1 MSANW
6 EHIQSLFLEAVD
18 LAPDKRASF
27 LDTACA
33 GDAEVRREV
42 ESLIAHDSSDEH
54 LISDA
59 LEDTAESLFESEDLT
74 GSRLGVWR
82 VLKEIG
88 RGGMGSVYLACRDD
102 DQFQKHVAIK
112 VVKWGMD
119 TAEMLKRF
127 RHERQILAHLD
138 HPYIARLID
147 GGSTSK
153 GRPFLVM
160 EYVQGRPID
169 LYCRQDGL
177 GIGARC
183 RLFLKVCQA
192 VSYAHRNLV
201 VHRDLKPGNILV
213 TADGS
218 PKLLDFGVAKL
229 LDPELD
235 PERPTTVAAQR
246 LMTPDY
252 ASPEQVRGGFVG
264 AASDIYALG
273 AILYELL
280 TGVKAQQVDS
290 HSPLE
295 LDKAI
300 CQTEI
305 PPPSSRVEP
314 RNVRLRKRL
323 SGDLDTIVLKAMRK
337 QPDDR
342 YSSVDLFYRDVNRHL
357 KGRTI

>member
-1 MSANW
+1 MRENW
-6 EHIQSLFLEAVD
+6 ERIQNLFLEALD
-18 LAPDKRASF
+18 LPPEQRGQFLEAS
-27 LDTACA
+27 CP
-33 GDAEVRREV
+33 GDAELRREV
-42 ESLIAHDSSDEH
+42 ESLIAHDDTDDRQIAE
-54 LISDA
+54 A
-59 LEDTAESLFESEDLT
+59 LEDTAQSLFASEDVT
-74 GSRLGVWR
+74 GMRLGVWR
-82 VLKEIG
+82 VIKELG
-88 RGGMGSVYLACRDD
+88 RGGMGTVYLACRAD

-112 VVKWGMD
+112 LVRRGMD
-119 TAEMLKRF
+119 TAEMLNRF

-138 HPYIARLID
+138 HAYIARLID
-147 GGSTSK
+147 GGNTSQ
-153 GRPFLVM
+153 GQPFLVM

-252 ASPEQVRGGFVG
+252 ASPEQVRGYLS
-264 AASDIYALG
+264 A
-273 AILYELL
+273 
-280 TGVKAQQVDS
+280 
-290 HSPLE
+290 
-295 LDKAI
+295 
-300 CQTEI
+300 
-305 PPPSSRVEP
+305 P
-314 RNVRLRKRL
+314 RPTFTHWARFSTNC
-323 SGDLDTIVLKAMRK
+323 
-337 QPDDR
+337 
-342 YSSVDLFYRDVNRHL
+342 
-357 KGRTI
+357 